1 MADRDEES
9 NRCSLPR
16 CSAAS
21 SRCSPLGV
29 DVARGIVE
37 HDGGWDGDG
46 VVGGGGRVVDNG
58 GNSEDCKERTA

>member
-37 HDGGWDGDG
+37 HDGACNGDG
-46 VVGGGGRVVDNG
+46 VDGGGVVVDDDG
-58 GNSEDCKERTA
+58 GNRTEM